1 MAPYLQLVVHLFNVG
16 ACLSLHELSFISRG
30 QSEVLDKLVID
41 VRKRTSNVSHIR
53 LSGER

>member
-1 MAPYLQLVVHLFNVG
+1 MAPYLQLVVHLFNIG
-16 ACLSLHELSFISRG
+16 ACFPLHEFSLISRG
-30 QSEVLDKLVID
+30 QSEVFDKLVID